1 MLKTAIYV
9 DAENIKMCGGYG
21 MRYDVLVGLAN
32 NTNSVMLRANCY
44 LAEDHERTQRDP
56 DYRQKVYSYHNILR
70 QCGFKIIKKY
80 VRRFKDEDGNITT
93 KANADMDLAIDA
105 LLQARNLDRI
115 ILLTGDGDFLRLI
128 IALQNMGC
136 RVEVIGFHNVS
147 KELREVADSYI
158 SGFLVPGLLPIV
170 GSSTATTAISGN
182 AGRWPI
188 SIRTGAL
195 AFSVTIGCRTMC
207 SNRKRSFSTSP
218 NQPWPPIISF
228 RNPIGSL
235 NFGWWRIQ
243 PTTTAPR
250 PGTSGSSRK
259 GDRHANQQTTCCL
272 PVISV
277 PPRRRW
283 PSMTLQLTGLTAAAT
298 DLPEC
303 RLSRL

>member
-9 DAENIKMCGGYG
+9 DAENIKMSGGYG

-32 NTNSVMLRANCY
+32 NLNSVLLRANCY
-44 LAEDHERTQRDP
+44 LAEDLERTQRDP
-56 DYRQKVYSYHNILR
+56 DYRQKVNSYHNILR

-158 SGFLVPGLLPIV
+158 SGFLVPGLLPIA
-170 GSSTATTAISGN
+170 GSNSGTTATSGS
-182 AGRWPI
+182 AAQSPI
-188 SIRTGAL
+188 SIKTGASV
-195 AFSVTIGCRTMC
+195 FSATIDCRIMSC
-207 SNRKRSFSTSP
+207 NQRRSFSTCQ
-218 NQPWPPIISF
+218 NQHWPPIIVF
-228 RNPIGSL
+228 RNPIGFL
-235 NFGWWRIQ
+235 N
-243 PTTTAPR
+243 
-250 PGTSGSSRK
+250 SG
-259 GDRHANQQTTCCL
+259 
-272 PVISV
+272 
-277 PPRRRW
+277 
-283 PSMTLQLTGLTAAAT
+283 
-298 DLPEC
+298 
-303 RLSRL
+303 

>member
-21 MRYDVLVGLAN
+21 MRYDVLVDLAN

-44 LAEDHERTQRDP
+44 LAEDLERTQRDP

-170 GSSTATTAISGN
+170 GSNSGDSSDQWQRGTVANFNQDRGFGFFRYYRLQNNALQSETIFFHLSKSTLASDHFFQEPHRIFEFRVVDNPANNNRSE
-182 AGRWPI
+182 AWD
-188 SIRTGAL
+188 IRLLKEG
-195 AFSVTIGCRTMC
+195 
-207 SNRKRSFSTSP
+207 
-218 NQPWPPIISF
+218 
-228 RNPIGSL
+228 
-235 NFGWWRIQ
+235 
-243 PTTTAPR
+243 
-250 PGTSGSSRK
+250 
-259 GDRHANQQTTCCL
+259 
-272 PVISV
+272 
-277 PPRRRW
+277 
-283 PSMTLQLTGLTAAAT
+283 
-298 DLPEC
+298 
-303 RLSRL
+303 